1 MTNKLIAGVLL
12 MGLASAVSI
21 SSASAG
27 TSADDG
33 PWEIRLRAVYLDPSN
48 KSDAYAPL
56 GIPSDAI
63 HVNAKW
69 LPDVDLEYYFA
80 QHWSSELVLTYPQKQ
95 QVTVMQSALG
105 GPVNIGSFKHLP
117 PTITV
122 KYGFMP
128 QAAIRP
134 YLGAGVN
141 ITYIS
146 DVNLAVP
153 TVGRLDLDHWSVGP
167 AVQGGL
173 DWKIAD
179 HWYANLDVKWAMIRS
194 DVKFDGTKISEARID
209 PILAGVGVGYRF

>member
-1 MTNKLIAGVLL
+1 MTSKLLACALL
-12 MGLASAVSI
+12 MGVASAVSI
-21 SSASAG
+21 PSAR
-27 TSADDG
+27 ADDG
-33 PWEIRLRAVYLDPSN
+33 PWEIRLRAVYLNPSN
-48 KSDAYAPL
+48 KSDAYTPL

-69 LPDVDLEYYFA
+69 LPDIDFEYYFA
-80 QHWSSELVLTYPQKQ
+80 QHWSSELLLTVPQKQ

-105 GPVNIGSFKHLP
+105 GPTNIGSFKHLP

-128 QAAIRP
+128 QAVIRP

-146 DVNLAVP
+146 DVNLTVP
-153 TVGRLDLDHWSVGP
+153 TVGRLDLDRWSVGP
-167 AVQGGL
+167 AVQGGF
-173 DWKIAD
+173 DWKLAD

-194 DVKFDGTKISEARID
+194 DVKFNGTKISEARID
-209 PILAGVGVGYRF
+209 PVLAGVGIGYRF